1 MRSWRSSAQAIP
13 FYERPG
19 GIRVS
24 LFEDASDAD
33 RFVEVVEYADAAAFD
48 ADQLRVESDAEMRGW
63 LGRWRELL
71 QGPPEVEV
79 YRDVSDAGASRMRC
93 RTCVEGAV
101 NGHCPAH
108 GFDLRRGFS
117 GACP

>member
-1 MRSWRSSAQAIP
+1 MPRVILHLRIRTLPGRRDALLAFLRAAIP
-13 FYERPG
+13 FYEQPG

-63 LGRWRELL
+63 LDRWRALL

-79 YRDVSDAGASRMRC
+79 YRDVSDL
-93 RTCVEGAV
+93 V
-101 NGHCPAH
+101 
-108 GFDLRRGFS
+108 RRG
-117 GACP
+117 

>member
-1 MRSWRSSAQAIP
+1 MSRVILHLRIRTLPGRRDDLLTFLRAAIP

-48 ADQLRVESDAEMRGW
+48 ADQLRVESDPEMQGW

-71 QGPPEVEV
+71 QGPPEVEA
-79 YRDVSDAGASRMRC
+79 YRDVSPLVRSQG
-93 RTCVEGAV
+93 
-101 NGHCPAH
+101 
-108 GFDLRRGFS
+108 
-117 GACP
+117 

>member
-1 MRSWRSSAQAIP
+1 MPRVILHLRIRTLPGRRDALFTFLREAIP

-24 LFEDASDAD
+24 LYEDASDAD
-33 RFVEVVEYADAAAFD
+33 RFVEVVEYADASAFD
-48 ADQLRVESDAEMRGW
+48 ADQIRVERDAEMRGW

-79 YRDVSDAGASRMRC
+79 YRDVSDL
-93 RTCVEGAV
+93 V
-101 NGHCPAH
+101 
-108 GFDLRRGFS
+108 RG
-117 GACP
+117 G